1 MLSDVAKAAG
11 VLLVLGVLVLAV
23 SRVDAGPDRASVR
36 IVSATGAARATE
48 SLGAGDVVVRA
59 SGMAPGDRSV
69 GTVTVGTGGDA
80 TGAFRVRQSDVLDAP
95 GPGGG
100 RLSRMLGLR
109 IDDARSGRPVYQGV
123 LGAMEEQR
131 LGYLR
136 AGEERA
142 FRFTLTF
149 PQRKSADEFARAAVE
164 TTFDWKADTAEPPA
178 PRSEPDRTAPRVV
191 VQSGAPSSDGTVTVA
206 LTCNERCAIVDVTG
220 GAPVPRRRWQVPGQ
234 PALYV
239 LLRTGSGALQ
249 VTVADLAGNQGTW
262 RIP

>member
-1 MLSDVAKAAG
+1 M
-11 VLLVLGVLVLAV
+11 LLVLGALVLMV

-48 SLGAGDVVVRA
+48 SLGAGDVVVRVN
-59 SGMAPGDRSV
+59 GMAPGDRSV
-69 GTVTVGTGGDA
+69 GTVTVGNGGDA

-142 FRFTLTF
+142 YRFTLTF
-149 PQRKSADEFARAAVE
+149 PPGKPAEQFARAEVE
-164 TTFDWKADTAEPPA
+164 TTFDWAADTAEPRA
-178 PRSEPDRTAPRVV
+178 PRPEPDRTPPRVV
-191 VQSGAPSSDGTVTVA
+191 AQSGPPSGDGVVTVA
-206 LTCNERCAIVDVTG
+206 LTCDERCAIVDVTG
-220 GAPVPRRRWQVPGQ
+220 GAPTPRRRWQAPGQ
-234 PALYV
+234 PAQYV
-239 LLRTGSGALQ
+239 LLRTGSGPLQ
-249 VTVADLAGNQGTW
+249 LTVADLARNQGVW